1 MERGCTILRFQNS
14 TSLVLFLFYL
24 AFNSYFFQL
33 PLTLFTQWFFIS
45 FWLCTFYFNWC
56 SIEPLWLW
64 KRKIME
70 QLKPYMYDF
79 GFLKL
84 WYSRFGKN
92 EWAVLIHGEIGW
104 LQPQNKAAIVQF
116 ELNTSLFKHTRKQQ
130 NESQALFRERA
141 TISKF
146 SKLGL
151 IVIQHLQTWELSFCI
166 ESYNTKTME
175 GILQENSQIT

>member
-33 PLTLFTQWFFIS
+33 PLTLLTQWFFIN
-45 FWLCTFYFNWC
+45 FWLWTFYFNWC

-70 QLKPYMYDF
+70 QLKPYIYDF

-84 WYSRFGKN
+84 WYSP
-92 EWAVLIHGEIGW
+92 VLERMSEQYSFMEKLVDSSLWIKQPLFSLSSTLAFSSTHGS
-104 LQPQNKAAIVQF
+104 NRMKARHCLEKEQQF
-116 ELNTSLFKHTRKQQ
+116 LNFL
-130 NESQALFRERA
+130 N
-141 TISKF
+141 
-146 SKLGL
+146 LGL
-151 IVIQHLQTWELSFCI
+151 
-166 ESYNTKTME
+166 
-175 GILQENSQIT
+175 